1 MKVVALTYPKP
12 WFCFG
17 VACKSCKSI
26 PISIA
31 TLSPNCIRTS
41 IHNTYKIELD
51 FRLGT
56 QNTSHLYCCT
66 LNPQSKV
73 CISPS
78 LHFFFFDLLIGQKRN
93 LMYVKFTVLLSSMES
108 DQFNWAFLTM
118 NILNHSCLIKKIIC
132 STIFIFKC
140 LQIWIAYNL

>member
-1 MKVVALTYPKP
+1 MFETILFNSNLYCESRGFNLSYISHDFVLVWRASPANQFLFQLQHYLLIA
-12 WFCFG
+12 FG
-17 VACKSCKSI
+17 LVFI
-26 PISIA
+26 
-31 TLSPNCIRTS
+31 T
-41 IHNTYKIELD
+41 HKIELD

-93 LMYVKFTVLLSSMES
+93 LMYVKFTALLSSMES
-108 DQFNWAFLTM
+108 DQFN
-118 NILNHSCLIKKIIC
+118 
-132 STIFIFKC
+132 
-140 LQIWIAYNL
+140 